1 MEQRQ
6 PKVVIFTTPTC
17 SWCRTAKQYFQQN
30 KIRYTEVDVTRDS
43 AGLNDMMRISGQ
55 QGVPVILINN
65 RPILGFD
72 KNKINSLLGLR

>member
-1 MEQRQ
+1 
-6 PKVVIFTTPTC
+6 
-17 SWCRTAKQYFQQN
+17 N
-30 KIRYTEVDVTRDS
+30 KIRFTEVDVTRDA